1 MLKLHYLPGAC
12 SFVPHVALAWSG
24 LPYEAV
30 AETRDSIK
38 SPAYLAKHPQGSVPL
53 LEDGD
58 WALSQN
64 MAILDYLNDLAPKA
78 GIFGHGDRRS
88 VAKARQWLAFAN
100 GDLHKLFGPLFAA
113 ARFIDGEQEQAA
125 LAARARENIV
135 RLFGVVNEAL
145 AGKEYLTGELTI
157 ADVYVYIIMR
167 WANALKL
174 DLSQHANLAPYFA
187 RIEKDAGVQTAL
199 KEQGLV

>member
-12 SFVPHVALAWSG
+12 SLVPHVALAWSG

-30 AETRDSIK
+30 AETRESIK
-38 SPAYLAKHPQGSVPL
+38 SPAYLARHPQGSVPL

-64 MAILDYLNDLAPKA
+64 MAILDYIHDLAPKA
-78 GIFGHGDRRS
+78 GIFGHGDKRA
-88 VAKARQWLAFAN
+88 VARARQWLAFAN
-100 GDLHKLFGPLFAA
+100 SDLHKLFGPVFAA

-125 LAARARENIV
+125 LAARARENAV
-135 RLFGVVNEAL
+135 KLFGIVNEAL
-145 AGKEYLTGELTI
+145 NGKDYLSGELTI
-157 ADVYVYIIMR
+157 ADVYVYVIGR

-174 DLSQHANLAPYFA
+174 DLSRLGNLAPYFA
-187 RIEKDAGVQTAL
+187 RIEANAGVQTAL
-199 KEQGLV
+199 KEQGLL